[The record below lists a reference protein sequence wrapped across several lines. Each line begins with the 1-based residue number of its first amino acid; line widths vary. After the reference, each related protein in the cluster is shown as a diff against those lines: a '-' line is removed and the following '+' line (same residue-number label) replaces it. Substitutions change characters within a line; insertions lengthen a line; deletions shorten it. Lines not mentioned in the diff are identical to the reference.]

1 MKNTY
6 LIIGGGIAVV
16 VLLAI
21 WVYLLIYGTPKPV
34 ENFFTDFSFGG
45 EADPQPL
52 EPFIPE
58 TPAGQVDTL
67 SSAPLRQLTTKPV
80 IGFKEITGVS
90 ESERTMLYAEAG
102 TGHAFSINLAT
113 GMEIRLSNITIP
125 NAQTAQFSNDGTKVV
140 IRSGSGTQNTLELL
154 TLAGENSA
162 TQETLLP
169 KMVDFTFNNQNK
181 ILYSEYSSNGLLG
194 REYDTTTGTSRTLFW
209 VPFQSATVAWSLDTT
224 TPHFVY
230 PKPSAPL
237 TGFLY
242 RISNGVVVREQA
254 SGGGLTALANEFYY
268 IHTITTNRGPVS
280 YATNRT
286 TGETNSL
293 PIIVQPDKCVFSTD
307 NTDKIYCGYEEAN
320 LNYEFPDNW
329 YKGLVSFADTLYEI
343 DVKKGLA
350 AKLIDTEKET
360 GRELDTIG
368 MDISA
373 QTKVLYFI
381 NKNDNTLWMY
391 EI

>member
-1 MKNTY
+1 
-6 LIIGGGIAVV
+6 
-16 VLLAI
+16 
-21 WVYLLIYGTPKPV
+21 
-34 ENFFTDFSFGG
+34 
-45 EADPQPL
+45 
-52 EPFIPE
+52 
-58 TPAGQVDTL
+58 
-67 SSAPLRQLTTKPV
+67 
-80 IGFKEITGVS
+80 
-90 ESERTMLYAEAG
+90 
-102 TGHAFSINLAT
+102 
-113 GMEIRLSNITIP
+113 
-125 NAQTAQFSNDGTKVV
+125 
-140 IRSGSGTQNTLELL
+140 
-154 TLAGENSA
+154 
-162 TQETLLP
+162 
-169 KMVDFTFNNQNK
+169 
-181 ILYSEYSSNGLLG
+181 
-194 REYDTTTGTSRTLFW
+194 
-209 VPFQSATVAWSLDTT
+209 
-224 TPHFVY
+224 
-230 PKPSAPL
+230 
-237 TGFLY
+237 
-242 RISNGVVVREQA
+242 
-254 SGGGLTALANEFYY
+254 
-268 IHTITTNRGPVS
+268 VS

-293 PIIVQPDKCVFSTD
+293 PIIVQPNKCVFSTD